1 MVQLQTKMNL
11 AQHTPCG
18 LLIKEERNIC
28 KNKKKKKKKR
38 TCRLESIVPFET
50 ELRQI
55 VNSNR
60 TPK

>member
-28 KNKKKKKKKR
+28 KNKKKKKKNVR
-38 TCRLESIVPFET
+38 VG
-50 ELRQI
+50 
-55 VNSNR
+55 
-60 TPK
+60 